1 MNSDPAAPA
10 PGSAPGNLTTRC
22 LIFHQAALPCEL
34 LPLLRAG
41 GVRQTEIAGNLQAAT
56 ITQPE
61 MADIIAVVDENDGYL
76 TEQAERMR
84 CHTQW
89 KLLPWLVFG
98 TESDYTRRVS
108 VLRRGYWEYLQLDDA
123 ERTRKKILLT
133 IDFYRNCR
141 ISRHMEGWVSFQ
153 FKSEYSFVR
162 EVNFFISRLQYM
174 TTLTQAEIEDI
185 QYAFLEIGNNAV
197 EHGNTGNP
205 EKLVDISYLIFE
217 DKLIIRVADEGMGFD
232 SSKIRNPLDDDRVE
246 NARGRGIFL
255 VRQMMDDVDFND
267 RGNVCLMTK
276 RFAPLPTPN
285 S

>member
-1 MNSDPAAPA
+1 MTTTPAGDA
-10 PGSAPGNLTTRC
+10 PGQMPGNLTTRC
-22 LIFHQAALPCEL
+22 LVFQHAALPPAL

-41 GVRQTEIAGNLQAAT
+41 GVREIEIITAQQIAT
-56 ITQPE
+56 ITQPQ
-61 MADIIAVVDENDGYL
+61 MADFIAVVDENDEQL
-76 TEQAERMR
+76 SVQAERLR
-84 CHTQW
+84 QNTQW

-98 TESDYTRRVS
+98 AETEYTRRVA
-108 VLRRGYWEYLQLDDA
+108 VLRRGFWEYLQFDDE
-123 ERTRKKILLT
+123 ERTRKKIGLT

-217 DKLIIRVADEGMGFD
+217 DKLIIRVADEGQGFD
-232 SSKIRNPLDDDRVE
+232 VSKIRNPLDDDRIE
-246 NARGRGIFL
+246 HARGRGIFL
-255 VRQMMDDVDFND
+255 VKQMMDEVDFND
-267 RGNVCLMTK
+267 KGNVCLMTK
-276 RFAPLPTPN
+276 RFAPLPATA
-285 S
+285 